1 MSNSIHR
8 NYLSQ
13 QIGMLKSL
21 YMTRAKLSNEAFK
34 GYVNDPKDRE
44 AAVQALMSAAG
55 VTMHKMYFSVSTAE
69 IVTIGEGIAEQFAA
83 VEMVIASS
91 GTVTSFEGIEIIDSK
106 SMTAAMQTAN
116 KIVSSYQAPNK

>member
-1 MSNSIHR
+1 
-8 NYLSQ
+8 
-13 QIGMLKSL
+13 MLMSL

-34 GYVNDPKDRE
+34 GYVNDPQDRE

-69 IVTIGEGIAEQFAA
+69 IVTIGEGTAEQFAA

-106 SMTAAMQTAN
+106 SMTGAMQTAN